1 MLIIVTADDN
11 ILVQGQQT
19 CIVNVVLQ
27 QIKSDS
33 SVANVI
39 SNVLDNHSD
48 FNLARITHSKPKETS
63 GLVKLKL
70 MYQSGSGHES
80 QAFSV
85 CVKQNLLH
93 VAIITETWDRK
104 ALEEKKSERERKRRF
119 SRSFKRPANVSDALQ
134 KNSLIKLYT
143 QRLL

>member
-1 MLIIVTADDN
+1 MLIIVTADVN
-11 ILVQGQQT
+11 ILVQGQQI

-33 SVANVI
+33 SVANEI
-39 SNVLDNHSD
+39 SNVLNTHSD

-63 GLVKLKL
+63 RLVKLKL
-70 MYQSGSGHES
+70 MYQSESGQES
-80 QAFSV
+80 LAFSV
-85 CVKQNLLH
+85 CIKQNLLH
-93 VAIITETWDRK
+93 VAIITETRDRK
-104 ALEEKKSERERKRRF
+104 ALEEKKSESERKIRF